1 MTDAPALDPAKGG
14 SVGFLI
20 SDKQAGPFR
29 LDVAWIKVTS
39 GAGK

>member
-1 MTDAPALDPAKGG
+1 LSPEKIV

-29 LDVAWIKVTS
+29 LELERIKLVP
-39 GAGK
+39 